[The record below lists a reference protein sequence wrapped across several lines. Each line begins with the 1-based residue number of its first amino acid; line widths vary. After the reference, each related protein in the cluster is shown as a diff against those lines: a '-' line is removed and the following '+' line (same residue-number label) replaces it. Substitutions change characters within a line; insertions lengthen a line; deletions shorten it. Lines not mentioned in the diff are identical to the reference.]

1 MRKRK
6 KVRNGVRKGEL
17 SFKKEGGISFT
28 LRDSCVPS
36 RLEAGWVRS
45 LLRQRIRIQKR
56 HWSQKAVAF
65 GVFCVPKSLW
75 TALTAGCFLSG
86 LVHFSFRIAVTD
98 SGLPRFG
105 KLRAKHWKC
114 LIKSRLVF
122 IENKVCSEHHGRQ
135 NCGKAKCPHKSTG
148 IGCSGECNE
157 PFFANRL
164 CICFVA
170 CRTIP
175 LQKSAAKACFS
186 AERIVIGLLSVS
198 VTFALALFVVRSV
211 RSTKNPLWITISGS
225 KYRGYWIIRFWF
237 SYLRRS
243 DFERWTEN
251 EFADGR
257 GKLVSVGL
265 EQGVKLFVLLRLPCD
280 CNWISHTSRSLS
292 AADTVFGFQNPENI
306 RAVTVIV
313 HRVRCNW
320 ADCACEIPEPGVLGK
335 EPQSQQ
341 KRRRLP

>member
-1 MRKRK
+1 MNIICGSEKKCGTEFEKANWASKRRVAFRLLYVIAASLPVLK
-6 KVRNGVRKGEL
+6 PAEFAVFCDRGFGFRNGIGE
-17 SFKKEGGISFT
+17 
-28 LRDSCVPS
+28 
-36 RLEAGWVRS
+36 RL
-45 LLRQRIRIQKR
+45 L
-56 HWSQKAVAF
+56 QKAVAV

-75 TALTAGCFLSG
+75 AALTAGCFLSG

-186 AERIVIGLLSVS
+186 AERIVIGLLWAS
-198 VTFALALFVVRSV
+198 VTYGLALLAVRSV
-211 RSTKNPLWITISGS
+211 RSTKNPALN
-225 KYRGYWIIRFWF
+225 YNF
-237 SYLRRS
+237 
-243 DFERWTEN
+243 
-251 EFADGR
+251 
-257 GKLVSVGL
+257 
-265 EQGVKLFVLLRLPCD
+265 
-280 CNWISHTSRSLS
+280 
-292 AADTVFGFQNPENI
+292 
-306 RAVTVIV
+306 
-313 HRVRCNW
+313 RV
-320 ADCACEIPEPGVLGK
+320 
-335 EPQSQQ
+335 
-341 KRRRLP
+341 